1 MEQCKF
7 CSNIFGDKKMLR
19 RHQKNTQYC
28 LKIQDLAKAK
38 SLEEA
43 KIKEIEENKAKQIKE
58 DEELVLKE
66 KAKELTC
73 RFCSKEFKTKYLLN
87 NHQKQAKYCL
97 KIQESQNSEEIISSL
112 VTCKFCFKNFSP
124 GNFCRHDAICKKK
137 NKYLIDENNRLKSEK
152 DQEISILKMK
162 SEKDLE
168 ILILKMKSEKER
180 DEKEIYK
187 SAAERAQATNDE
199 IAKKPT
205 YQKIS
210 TKNIQNNLML
220 SNLTPLDLDQSRVNT
235 IIDEKY
241 TKNDFY
247 EGQKGAAHVIHKYLA
262 TDSEGKSQIVCT
274 DTERGTFHHIDV
286 NGEHVVDYKNGHL
299 IDRVHLPLKRKASK
313 FASEECVKNPTAYKD
328 IVMNETSIR
337 ELESKP
343 GLFNRTMAKLT
354 GKNCARPLVTSS
366 EQPIDLSIT
375 EELLI
380 ENAKFLTIEHILR
393 GPEGYADY
401 ALSYILNDRLL
412 IEEDYLNTTF
422 IKYKDKLGNII
433 TDYGGKIFT
442 KMLFDSVR
450 ERTHKLIELNNN
462 VTFDCEDIENSVFHE
477 EFISIVISNI

>member
-28 LKIQDLAKAK
+28 LKIQDLALAK

-43 KIKEIEENKAKQIKE
+43 KIKEIEANKANQRKE

-73 RFCSKEFKTKYLLN
+73 RFCTKQFKTKYLLN

-152 DQEISILKMK
+152 DQEISILKMR

-210 TKNIQNNLML
+210 TKNIQNNLMI
-220 SNLTPLDLDQSRVNT
+220 SSLTPLDLDQSRVDS

-247 EGQKGAAHVIHKYLA
+247 EGQKGAAQVIYKYLV

-286 NGEHVVDYKNGHL
+286 NGEHVVDYKNVHL

-354 GKNCARPLVTSS
+354 GKNCARPLVTTS
-366 EQPIDLSIT
+366 EQPSDLSIT

-401 ALSYILNDRLL
+401 ALSYILNDRL

-422 IKYKDKLGNII
+422 LKYKDKSGNII

-450 ERTHKLIELNNN
+450 ERTHKLIESNNN
-462 VTFDCEDIENSVFHE
+462 VKVNCEDIENSLFHQD
-477 EFISIVISNI
+477 FISIVISNI